1 MKNYFRNIQ
10 KVLNYLPNKLQKKY
24 YLVFFLLSIG
34 GILETLSIAM
44 FLPLISLLLEGE
56 KKFYFLDYFYDFKN
70 FETDI
75 LIQVFLI
82 LILIVYF
89 IKSTFLTILDF
100 MIQKLTARTFAELTN
115 TLFEKYLKHPY
126 KFYLNANS
134 SILLRN
140 LTTEISAFTTGIME
154 PVVQIAKEFFII
166 LIIIIML
173 FSYNIQISFF
183 VIFVSILLIFLIKNL
198 LKNIIYDLAKRE
210 QILNGEKNM
219 TMLESINGIKFIK
232 AYKIENIFLKKF
244 YNLLIKGVNIKYK
257 ITILKN
263 LPRLWIEFV
272 LIIIIICLGLIFR
285 NLGYSMESF
294 LSFVSVFVLAMIKIL
309 PAVLSIIRSINQYR
323 QSAPSIE
330 LIDRELKFN
339 INDFNLNIDISNN
352 FSFENK
358 INLEKLSFKYD
369 GQSDFVLKDLSF
381 EIKKNNQLIGIFGPS
396 GSGKTTFIDILIGL
410 YRPQKGNYYIDDK
423 DFYKYGQF
431 DKIFGYVP
439 QNTFLFDDTIKN
451 NILLT
456 LKDRD
461 FSDEKFNQIL
471 KEAEL
476 YDFVMSCKDKEN
488 TLIGENGIR
497 ISGGQRQR
505 IGLAR
510 ALLSNPYI
518 LVLDEAT
525 NALDADTEKN
535 IFNTLKMIAKTK
547 SVIVVSHDKII
558 WEYCNLIFK
567 LENGKLN
574 NEK

>member
-24 YLVFFLLSIG
+24 YLVIFLLSIG

>member
-1 MKNYFRNIQ
+1 
-10 KVLNYLPNKLQKKY
+10 
-24 YLVFFLLSIG
+24 
-34 GILETLSIAM
+34 
-44 FLPLISLLLEGE
+44 
-56 KKFYFLDYFYDFKN
+56 
-70 FETDI
+70 
-75 LIQVFLI
+75 
-82 LILIVYF
+82 
-89 IKSTFLTILDF
+89 
-100 MIQKLTARTFAELTN
+100 
-115 TLFEKYLKHPY
+115 
-126 KFYLNANS
+126 
-134 SILLRN
+134 
-140 LTTEISAFTTGIME
+140 
-154 PVVQIAKEFFII
+154 
-166 LIIIIML
+166 ML